1 MSYEIAFYLLFI
13 KCVITATDFLAYRL
27 MINAQIK
34 HKHLCVFET
43 FIIPTTVEKT
53 NKQTKTP
60 DEDKNTRS

>member
-1 MSYEIAFYLLFI
+1 
-13 KCVITATDFLAYRL
+13 

>member
-1 MSYEIAFYLLFI
+1 MLFNVKKI
-13 KCVITATDFLAYRL
+13 EMKWYDYL

-60 DEDKNTRS
+60 DEDKNTRSWTKYTTIIYE